1 MSRIVE
7 FVKDWMLP
15 IAIIAGI
22 TICLILRYIPSLAS
36 SAEPMFSRFAKDVQP
51 IMVAI
56 MLFLQFNKVSPKDLR
71 FRKWHAIVLTFQ
83 TGAFLVLSLVAMA
96 LPSGEARILVECAML
111 CFVCP
116 TAAAAGVITDKL
128 GGSLSDTVTYVVII
142 NIVAALVIPLIIP
155 MVHPVEGVSF
165 MTRFASICAR
175 IFPLLVFPL
184 LLAWLV
190 RYTMRKLHQ
199 KLVGIAGW
207 AFYIWGFTL
216 CLSIY
221 LATRALIDSGIS
233 IGAAL
238 LICVVSLV
246 CALIQ
251 FFAGRRIGLG
261 ACESD
266 DETLKHS
273 HSITA
278 GQAFGQKNNGFLIW
292 LGYTWMTPVS
302 SVAGGLYSIWQNL
315 VNSWELYEQ
324 RHHPRT
330 GSNPGRQ
337 TATTRTAGPGRR
349 LSRSR
354 QA

>member
-1 MSRIVE
+1 MSRIIE
-7 FVKDWMLP
+7 FIKDWMLP
-15 IAIIAGI
+15 IAIVAGI
-22 TICLILRYIPSLAS
+22 AICLALHLITPLAG
-36 SAEPMFSRFAKDVQP
+36 SAEPAFSKFAKDVQP

-71 FRKWHAIVLTFQ
+71 FRKWHFLVLTFQ
-83 TGAFLVLSLVAMA
+83 MGAFVALSLAAIA
-96 LPSGEARILVECAML
+96 LPAGETRILVECAML

-128 GGSLSDTVTYVVII
+128 GGNLSDTVTYVVII
-142 NIVAALVIPLIIP
+142 NIVAALVIPLVIP

-165 MTRFASICAR
+165 LTRFASICAKV
-175 IFPLLVFPL
+175 FPLLVFPL

-190 RYTMRKLHQ
+190 RYTMKRLHE

-221 LATRALIDSGIS
+221 LATKALLGSGIS
-233 IGAAL
+233 ILAAIM
-238 LICVVSLV
+238 ICVVSLL
-246 CALIQ
+246 CTLAQ
-251 FFAGRRIGLG
+251 FVMGRRIGRRTC
-261 ACESD
+261 ADES
-266 DETLKHS
+266 ETLKRAD
-273 HSITA
+273 SITA

-324 RHHPRT
+324 RHHQPNEAVT
-330 GSNPGRQ
+330 EVFDNQSNK
-337 TATTRTAGPGRR
+337 
-349 LSRSR
+349 
-354 QA
+354 

>member
-1 MSRIVE
+1 MSRIIE

-15 IAIIAGI
+15 LAIVIGI
-22 TICLILRYIPSLAS
+22 TLCLTLHLISPLAD
-36 SAEPMFSRFAKDVQP
+36 SAEPAFSKFAKDVQP

-71 FRKWHAIVLTFQ
+71 FRKWHL
-83 TGAFLVLSLVAMA
+83 LVLGFQMAAFVALSAAAIAM
-96 LPSGEARILVECAML
+96 PRGEARILVECAML

-128 GGSLSDTVTYVVII
+128 GGNLSDTVTYVVLI
-142 NIVAALVIPLIIP
+142 NIMAALVIPLIIP

-165 MTRFASICAR
+165 LTRFASICAR
-175 IFPLLVFPL
+175 VFPLLVFPL

-190 RYTMRKLHQ
+190 RYTMKKLHQ

-207 AFYIWGFTL
+207 AFYVWGFTL

-221 LATRALIDSGIS
+221 LATKALITSGIS
-233 IGAAL
+233 FWAVIM
-238 LICVVSLV
+238 ICIVSLL
-246 CALIQ
+246 CTLIQ
-251 FFAGRRIGLG
+251 FIVGRRIGRR
-261 ACESD
+261 ACPEES
-266 DETLKHS
+266 EALKRADS
-273 HSITA
+273 LTA
-278 GQAFGQKNNGFLIW
+278 GQALGQKNNGFLIW

-324 RHHPRT
+324 RHH
-330 GSNPGRQ
+330 NEKVK
-337 TATTRTAGPGRR
+337 
-349 LSRSR
+349 
-354 QA
+354 